1 MILVIIVIVVLF
13 ILFSGSEMSTF
24 KTVSVDTKNL
34 TLSSKL
40 FSGATKTLTGGVKGR
55 KRGLLFGLNYTG
67 QSSQLFG
74 CITDV
79 QNLQTYLV
87 TKNFEVSIFTDNT
100 SLRPTSSTIMSK
112 ITEFINSLA
121 PADCGCIWYS
131 GHGTLV
137 KGRNA
142 WVPIDYSTSGFIVE
156 DRIRS
161 IVSKSKGRLFI
172 GSDSCH
178 SGSLLDLKFDLEPR
192 GSTKSARIKSI
203 LNDAIINDAI
213 INDAII
219 NDASTDTVTVPDTK
233 NVTRTV
239 PTEMPEP
246 FDESIVQQERNIA
259 VSYSLFDIKNFSST
273 SSDIVYLSGCRDN
286 QTAADA
292 FIAGQ
297 SQGAMTWAF
306 LKSIK
311 SMKSNESI
319 GFLQDLTRLSLKN
332 RYTQVPQMSCGGPI
346 NGSTSIS
353 QFGF

>member
-1 MILVIIVIVVLF
+1 MILVLIVIAVLL
-13 ILFSGSEMSTF
+13 ILLSGSELSTL
-24 KTVSVDTKNL
+24 KTVTADTKNL

-40 FSGATKTLTGGVKGR
+40 FSGATKTLSGGIKGL
-55 KRGLLFGLNYTG
+55 KKGLLFGLNYTG
-67 QSSQLFG
+67 QSSQLYG

-79 QNLQTYLV
+79 QNLQSFLV
-87 TKNFEVSIFTDNT
+87 SKNFAVSIFTDNT
-100 SLRPTSSTIMSK
+100 TIKPTSSNIISK
-112 ITEFINSLA
+112 TTEFVNSLGSN
-121 PADCGCIWYS
+121 DCGFIWFS

-142 WVPIDYSTSGFIVE
+142 WVPIDYSTSGFLVE

-192 GSTKSARIKSI
+192 SSTKSARVISRNVA
-203 LNDAIINDAI
+203 LGDALTTADSA
-213 INDAII
+213 A
-219 NDASTDTVTVPDTK
+219 VPETK
-233 NVTRTV
+233 NINRLV
-239 PTEMPEP
+239 PTETPEP
-246 FDESIVQQERNIA
+246 FDESIVEQERALSSA
-259 VSYSLFDIKNFSST
+259 VSYSLFDIKNFSSL
-273 SSDIVYLSGCRDN
+273 SCDIVYLSGCRDN
-286 QTAADA
+286 QTSADA

-311 SMKSNESI
+311 SMRSNESI